1 MSRIDEYN
9 QLIQAKLQEAKDLF
23 GFDKPVLT
31 RHDIR
36 GRKAGQAGVSAQG
49 NYYMRFNRQAIED
62 HFDEMIHSIPHE
74 IAHLVCFWNP
84 RLGKDHDEGWK
95 RVAMALGDPDG
106 GRCHNMPLQSTRP
119 AKPKPHRYT
128 ATDGRI
134 LEVDEKLHQNL
145 QSGRYP
151 YARLR
156 GTRGQVRIY
165 AKDFIREPIA
175 GPQGLGNNGPTNQAT
190 PHTENNEDTDMTAT
204 TLALTPEAK
213 AWIKKEAKDLKI
225 NPVGKSMETILS
237 LIDERTGR
245 DRALTLYLA
254 NGGCIKELP
263 GFEGIKPLPNR
274 KETSAGGKTSTTER
288 RKPTKSTGAT
298 KTEPTEKKAAKNTG
312 DVVSL
317 ASILEELG
325 VEGRIARR
333 KLRGSDIEKPG
344 SAWEW
349 PTGHADITK
358 VKELLKK

>member
-1 MSRIDEYN
+1 
-9 QLIQAKLQEAKDLF
+9 
-23 GFDKPVLT
+23 
-31 RHDIR
+31 
-36 GRKAGQAGVSAQG
+36 
-49 NYYMRFNRQAIED
+49 
-62 HFDEMIHSIPHE
+62 
-74 IAHLVCFWNP
+74 
-84 RLGKDHDEGWK
+84 
-95 RVAMALGDPDG
+95 
-106 GRCHNMPLQSTRP
+106 
-119 AKPKPHRYT
+119 
-128 ATDGRI
+128 
-134 LEVDEKLHQNL
+134 
-145 QSGRYP
+145 
-151 YARLR
+151 
-156 GTRGQVRIY
+156 
-165 AKDFIREPIA
+165 
-175 GPQGLGNNGPTNQAT
+175 
-190 PHTENNEDTDMTAT
+190 MTAT

-213 AWIKKEAKDLKI
+213 AWIKKEAKDLQI
-225 NPVGKSMETILS
+225 NPVGKTMAAILD
-237 LIDERTGR
+237 LINERTGR
-245 DRALTLYLA
+245 TMEMTMFLA
-254 NGGCIKELP
+254 KGGCIKELP